1 MLPPAL
7 ALAIDPSAGYVRL
20 AREDTVSWLTALGGP
35 ALSALVIGAAV
46 AMIGTDGVTLPLVA
60 STTLMWSIAPAVQL
74 GAAAVLVISVSARTV
89 SVARGV
95 DLLFMGHA
103 PWSLWLLGVAAMT
116 LLSGASAKSVPM
128 LVSAVLPAALT
139 ARVILAFCRVV
150 LQLDRR
156 SALRRTIAHQAF
168 IWIVVLFYVSVTM
181 QLWPRLVAFAGR

>member
-20 AREDTVSWLTALGGP
+20 AREDTVGWLTALGGP

-46 AMIGTDGVTLPLVA
+46 AMIGTDGVTLPLVV

-181 QLWPRLVAFAGR
+181 QLWPRLVAFVGR